1 MHMNMMSYDQSEA
14 FPIDTITEIFK
25 SLLYWRY
32 YVEACNVSRDPSPR
46 LSVWTTQLRRNVA
59 AMASRWRHC
68 DDLNGPRI
76 EAQTSRTDND
86 VFNN

>member
-1 MHMNMMSYDQSEA
+1 MHMNMTSYDQIET
-14 FPIDTITEIFK
+14 FIIDTITEIIK
-25 SLLYWRY
+25 SSLYWRY

-59 AMASRWRHC
+59 AMASCWRHC
-68 DDLNGPRI
+68 VDLNGPQI
-76 EAQTSRTDND
+76 EPQTSRTDSA